1 LFDRSPVRATL
12 VPVDGGRSNVKEL
25 VGDTY
30 ETIRR
35 GFQWDIPTSFNI
47 GVDCCDRHP
56 PAASALIYVSP
67 DGAAQT
73 YTFGDL
79 RALSSR
85 LANALRGLGI
95 ERGDRVGI
103 IVPQRPETAVA
114 HLALYKLG
122 AVALPLSALFGP
134 DALKFRLSDS
144 RAKAVIVDAEGVEKI
159 ESIAG
164 DLPDLTTL
172 LVVEPRTPVDG
183 PMVSFW
189 DRLETASRDFR
200 PEETQADDPALLI
213 YTSGTTG
220 PPKGALHAHRV
231 LLGHLPGFDLSHNFF
246 PKEGDRF
253 WTPADW
259 AWIGGLIDALLPS
272 WHHGVPV
279 IAAPRK
285 TFDPEWAFRLLVEQQ
300 IANAFL
306 PPTALK
312 LLRQSDSRWEGLRLR
327 TVMSGGEVLGE
338 EVLQWG
344 REVLGVTV
352 NEIYGQTEVN
362 YVVGN
367 CSSVWEVRP
376 GSMGRPYP
384 GHEVAVVNDAGDPTS
399 AGEAGEVAVRAPDPV
414 MFLGYWERPDAT
426 KEKYLNDWV
435 LTGDMAVRDEDGYLW
450 FQGRRDDIIN
460 SAGYRI
466 GPSEIEECLIRHEAV
481 ALAAAIGV
489 PDAVRGEVIKAFI
502 KLGGDYQPSG
512 ELEENIRRHVRE
524 RLAAYQYP
532 RVIEFVDDLPMTTTG
547 KIQRMELRKMEE
559 QTRR

>member
-1 LFDRSPVRATL
+1 ME
-12 VPVDGGRSNVKEL
+12 EL
-25 VGDTY
+25 IEDTY
-30 ETIRR
+30 EAIRGR
-35 GFQWDIPTSFNI
+35 FQWDIPTSFNI

-56 PAASALIYVSP
+56 PAAPALIYISP

-73 YTFGDL
+73 YTFGNL
-79 RALSSR
+79 RALSGR
-85 LANALRGLGI
+85 LANVLRGLGI
-95 ERGDRVGI
+95 KRGDRVGI

-134 DALKFRLSDS
+134 DALRFRLSDS
-144 RAKAVIVDAEGVEKI
+144 GAKAVVVDAEGLEKV
-159 ESIAG
+159 ESIASE
-164 DLPDLTTL
+164 LPDLRTI
-172 LVVEPRTPVDG
+172 LVAEPLTSVDG
-183 PMVSFW
+183 RIVNFW
-189 DRLETASRDFR
+189 DRLEAASPDFR
-200 PEETQADDPALLI
+200 PEETKADDPALLI

-259 AWIGGLIDALLPS
+259 AWIGGLMDALLPS

-285 TFDPEWAFRLLVEQQ
+285 AFDPDWAFRFLIEQQ

-312 LLRQSDSRWEGLRLR
+312 LLRQSNPRSEELHLR

-344 REVLGVTV
+344 REVLGVTI

-367 CSSVWEVRP
+367 CSPVWEVRP

-384 GHEVAVVNDAGDPTS
+384 GHDVAVINEAGDPTS
-399 AGEAGEVAVRAPDPV
+399 AGESGEVAVRAPDPV

-426 KEKYLNDWV
+426 NEKFLNNWV

-450 FQGRRDDIIN
+450 FQGREDDIIN

-489 PDAVRGEVIKAFI
+489 PNEVRGEVIKAFI
-502 KLGGDYQPSG
+502 KLGSDYQPSE
-512 ELEENIRRHVRE
+512 ELEESIRRHVRE

-532 RVIEFVDDLPMTTTG
+532 RVIEFVDDLPMTATG
-547 KIQRMELRKMEE
+547 KIQRVELRKSEG
-559 QTRR
+559 QKRR

>member
-1 LFDRSPVRATL
+1 ME
-12 VPVDGGRSNVKEL
+12 EL
-25 VGDTY
+25 IGDTY
-30 ETIRR
+30 EAIRES
-35 GFQWDIPTSFNI
+35 FQWDVPTSFNI
-47 GVDCCDRHP
+47 GIDCCDRHP
-56 PAASALIYVSP
+56 PAASALIYVSR

-79 RALSSR
+79 RALSNR

-103 IVPQRPETAVA
+103 VVPQRPETAVA

-122 AVALPLSALFGP
+122 AIALPLSALFGP
-134 DALKFRLSDS
+134 DALEFRLSDS
-144 RAKAVIVDAEGVEKI
+144 GAKAVIVDAEGVEKV
-159 ESIAG
+159 EAIANG
-164 DLPDLTTL
+164 LPELATILVAEPLTS
-172 LVVEPRTPVDG
+172 VDG
-183 PMVSFW
+183 RIANFW
-189 DRLETASRDFR
+189 DRLQAASADFK
-200 PEETQADDPALLI
+200 PEETKADDPALLI

-246 PKEGDRF
+246 PKKGDRF

-279 IAAPRK
+279 VAAPRK
-285 TFDPEWAFRLLVEQQ
+285 AFDPEWAFRLLGEQH

-312 LLRQSDSRWEGLRLR
+312 LLRQSSARSEELRLR

-367 CSSVWEVRP
+367 CSPVWEVRP

-384 GHEVAVVNDAGDPTS
+384 GHDVAVMNGAGSPTS
-399 AGEAGEVAVRAPDPV
+399 AGESGEVAVRAPDPV
-414 MFLGYWERPDAT
+414 MFLGYWGRPDVSN
-426 KEKYLNDWV
+426 EKFLNDWI

-450 FQGRRDDIIN
+450 FQGRKDDIIN

-489 PDAVRGEVIKAFI
+489 PNDVRGEVIKAFV
-502 KLGGDYQPSG
+502 KLGGDYQPSE
-512 ELEENIRRHVRE
+512 ELEEDIRRHVRE

-547 KIQRMELRKMEE
+547 KIKRVELRKMEG
-559 QTRR
+559 QRRR

>member
-1 LFDRSPVRATL
+1 MQPFSVRRWGNKL
-12 VPVDGGRSNVKEL
+12 GEVI
-25 VGDTY
+25 GDTY
-30 ETIRR
+30 EAIRG

-79 RALSSR
+79 RVLSGR

-95 ERGDRVGI
+95 GRGDRVGI
-103 IVPQRPETAVA
+103 ITPQRPETAVA

-134 DALKFRLSDS
+134 DALRFRLLDS
-144 RAKAVIVDAEGVEKI
+144 GAKAVVVDAEGLDKL
-159 ESIAG
+159 ESIA
-164 DLPDLTTL
+164 DELPDLRTI
-172 LVVEPRTPVDG
+172 LVAEPLTSVDG
-183 PMVSFW
+183 RILNFW
-189 DRLETASRDFR
+189 DRLDAASADFR
-200 PEETQADDPALLI
+200 PEETKADDPALLI

-246 PKEGDRF
+246 PKNGDRF

-285 TFDPEWAFRLLVEQQ
+285 KFDPEWAFRLLIEQQ
-300 IANAFL
+300 IVNVFL

-312 LLRQSDSRWEGLRLR
+312 LLRQSDPGSEGLRLR

-338 EVLQWG
+338 EILQWG
-344 REVLGVTV
+344 RQALGVTV

-367 CSSVWEVRP
+367 CSPVWEVRP

-384 GHEVAVVNDAGDPTS
+384 GHDVAVINEAGDPTS
-399 AGEAGEVAVRAPDPV
+399 AGESGEVAVRRPDPV
-414 MFLGYWERPDAT
+414 MFLGYWGQPDAT
-426 KEKYLNDWV
+426 NEKFLNDWV

-450 FQGRRDDIIN
+450 FQGRKDDIIN

-489 PDAVRGEVIKAFI
+489 PNEVRGEVIKAFI
-502 KLGGDYQPSG
+502 KLGGDYQPSE
-512 ELEENIRRHVRE
+512 ELEEDIRRHVRE

-547 KIQRMELRKMEE
+547 KIQRMELRKIEG
-559 QTRR
+559 QRRGS